1 MNCNVEEVCI
11 KSSNKVEN
19 IYGKIYSPKDVN
31 KVEGIIQISHG
42 MCEYIEKYEEFI
54 KYLVKRN
61 YIVCGNDHLGHGKH
75 VEKEKRGFFADKDG
89 YKYMVEDLYLM
100 TKYVK
105 KLYPDI
111 PYFLLG
117 HSMGSF
123 IARIYI
129 SKYADKIDGA
139 IIMGTGSL
147 NKLVPAGIKLADI
160 VIARKDKMY
169 RSKMLTNMVIGEFN
183 KKFKPNKS
191 KYDWLSSDEKM
202 LAIYEKDETGNF
214 IFTTSGYKDLF
225 NLDIIANNIK
235 TYEKTPEDFP
245 IFLLSGNEDPVGD
258 NGTGVL
264 EVYHS
269 YINTN
274 HINIKLK
281 LYPKLRHELLNE
293 IIKENVYNDIID
305 WIRGITKGKVS

>member
-1 MNCNVEEVCI
+1 MNCNIEEVCM
-11 KSSNKVEN
+11 KSSNKIEN
-19 IYGKIYSPKDVN
+19 IYGKIYSPKDVS
-31 KVEGIIQISHG
+31 KVQGIIQISHG

-54 KYLVKRN
+54 EYLVKRN

-75 VEKEKRGFFADKDG
+75 VEKDKRGFFADKDG

-100 TKYVK
+100 TKFVK
-105 KLYPDI
+105 NIYPNI

-139 IIMGTGSL
+139 IIMGTGAL
-147 NKLVPAGIKLADI
+147 HKLVPAGIKLADI
-160 VIARKDKMY
+160 VISRRDKMY

-183 KKFKPNKS
+183 KQFKPNKS
-191 KYDWLSSDEKM
+191 KYDWLSSDETM
-202 LAIYEKDETGNF
+202 QTIYEKDELSNF
-214 IFTTSGYKDLF
+214 VFTASGYKDLF
-225 NLDIIANNIK
+225 KLDIIANELK
-235 TYEKTPEDFP
+235 TFEKVPETFP
-245 IFLLSGNEDPVGD
+245 ILLLSGNEDPVGD

-264 EVYHS
+264 EVYHN
-269 YINTN
+269 YIKTN
-274 HINIKLK
+274 HINVKFK

-293 IIKENVYNDIID
+293 IGKNSIYDEIIE
-305 WIRGITKGKVS
+305 WIQNITKSKVD